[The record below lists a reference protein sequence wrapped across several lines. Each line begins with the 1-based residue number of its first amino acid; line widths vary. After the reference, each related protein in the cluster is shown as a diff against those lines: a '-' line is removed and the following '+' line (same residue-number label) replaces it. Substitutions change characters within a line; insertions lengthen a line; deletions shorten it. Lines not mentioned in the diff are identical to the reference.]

1 MRSILLRPIPKF
13 LLWKLYRP
21 FIDFRFRSFLRKRL
35 GAYVRSAKP
44 APTPPKELVL
54 EIGAAHRENFEKMFK
69 RGFGFADRYHTLGK
83 LELLRWFR
91 QLEKHGFN
99 IRTMGTVLEFG
110 CGTGRLLQH
119 CRNIKG
125 VRLIGTDL
133 NPKMS
138 EWCSNN
144 IRGIAFH
151 RNGLEPPLTFA
162 EDNSI
167 DLVFAYSVFTH
178 IPLNLQRPWLQE
190 MRRILRPGGFLLCTV
205 AGFWLERLFLN
216 AEDIDRLKREGHVQ
230 YTSADKEAS
239 LSTQVGGSG
248 WDIYQS
254 RSEVIRVFGSELH
267 LLDYLP
273 GRQDLLI
280 LQKPRE

>member
-1 MRSILLRPIPKF
+1 MLSKSLRPVPKA
-13 LLWKLYRP
+13 LLWKLFRP
-21 FIDFRFRSFLRKRL
+21 ITDFRFRRYLRTRL
-35 GAYVRSAKP
+35 GGYIRPHEP

-54 EIGAAHRENFEKMFK
+54 ETSAANRESFERMFK

-91 QLEKHGFN
+91 HLEKHGFN
-99 IRTMGTVLEFG
+99 IRTMGTVLELG

-119 CRNIKG
+119 FRNIKG
-125 VRLIGTDL
+125 LRLIGTDS

-138 EWCSNN
+138 EWCTIN
-144 IRGIAFH
+144 IPGIAFR
-151 RNGLEPPLTFA
+151 RNGLEPPLAFA
-162 EDNSI
+162 EDDSI
-167 DLVFAYSVFTH
+167 DLAYAFSVFTH

-205 AGFWLERLFLN
+205 AGSWLERQFLN
-216 AEDIDRLKREGHVQ
+216 AEDTDRLKREGHVQ
-230 YTSADKEAS
+230 YTSADQEAS

-254 RSEVIRVFGSELH
+254 RSEVIRIFGAGLR

-273 GRQDLLI
+273 GHQDLLI